1 MTSDPGSTTTD
12 TVKSGRLSPPIA
24 AGGGQ
29 WHKLHPLSILTTG
42 LRYLRGLIVPIVFL
56 VISRGF
62 SGGRA
67 DLIVTFVI
75 PLVAATG
82 AILFSFIHW
91 MLFRY
96 SLTDGELVI
105 RSGVISRQ
113 ERVVPFERIQSVDLD
128 EAPLERILGLVRVRV
143 ETAAS
148 GNSEAKIELHS
159 LGREDAHALR
169 GQLIAARQSSAPSAV
184 DGALPSSAILSGS
197 DSGSGSLAAS
207 IADSGAGERIR
218 KISGRELLAAGA
230 TSGRVGPAAA
240 IAGIAVQFGTDY
252 VPKSWWDR
260 VPWQG
265 ATHANLQLIAGAV
278 IALGLFA
285 WILAIGST
293 VLTFAGFELRRSGD
307 QLIVQHG
314 LLDRRRRTIPVRR
327 IQAVV
332 MVESLLRQ
340 PFGYGELKFENAGHA
355 GGEENESGV
364 LFPFLKMDQMPELIV
379 RACPEFSLPLN
390 PEALQ
395 RLPTRALQRYVVP
408 AVAWSLAFSAVVNL
422 VFWNWFDEPGWA
434 PLLVLILVPLSALL
448 AWSQYRTAGWQ
459 VTPVH
464 LLMHWRTLTGRNTMV
479 TRRQRLQH
487 RSLSANPFQRRA
499 SLATFHASVASGSAG
514 GHFALPQLD
523 RADAERLL
531 AELSPRPRERR

>member
-1 MTSDPGSTTTD
+1 MTSDPGSTT
-12 TVKSGRLSPPIA
+12 KRQESGHLFA
-24 AGGGQ
+24 ENADGVE
-29 WHKLHPLSILTTG
+29 WLKLHPFSVVTTG
-42 LRYLRGLIVPIVFL
+42 LRYLRGLVVPIVFL

-67 DLIVTFVI
+67 DLVVTFVI
-75 PLVAATG
+75 PIVAAIG
-82 AILFSFIHW
+82 AMLFSFVHW

-159 LGREDAHALR
+159 LGRDDAHALR
-169 GQLIAARQSSAPSAV
+169 GKLIAARQGSATPSVESA
-184 DGALPSSAILSGS
+184 APSSAEPGDS
-197 DSGSGSLAAS
+197 DSVSHLGSM
-207 IADSGAGERIR
+207 ADSGERIR
-218 KISGRELLAAGA
+218 TISGRELIAAGA

-240 IAGIAVQFGTDY
+240 IAGVALQFGTDY
-252 VPKSWWDR
+252 VPKSWWDH

-265 ATHANLQLIAGAV
+265 ATHANLQVIAGAV
-278 IALGLFA
+278 IVLGLFA

-307 QLIVQHG
+307 QLVVQHG

-340 PFGYGELKFENAGHA
+340 PFGYAELKFENAGHA
-355 GGEENESGV
+355 GSEEHESGV
-364 LFPFLKMDQMPELIV
+364 LFPFLKMDQMPELIA
-379 RACPEFSLPLN
+379 RACPEFSMPIRA
-390 PEALQ
+390 EELQ
-395 RLPTRALQRYVVP
+395 RLPARALQRYMVP
-408 AVAWSLAFSAVVNL
+408 AIAWTLVFCAIVNL
-422 VFWNWFDEPGWA
+422 VFWNWFDEPGWM
-434 PLLVLILVPLSALL
+434 PLLVLILIPLSALL

-459 VTPVH
+459 VTSVH

-514 GHFALPQLD
+514 GHFTLPQLD
-523 RADAERLL
+523 RGDAERLL
-531 AELSPRPRERR
+531 EELSPQTRGSIGRSSR